1 MNSLVINNSKC
12 IVFNKEGE
20 LVVDSNLT
28 NINSDKLQCGTT
40 DIDSLKSLIDVLDKD
55 SRVFILVNLR
65 EDLLH
70 GNYLELAMSFLLE
83 NYLILDDWLVLVGR
97 TGELTEDEW
106 ENNNKFKAEL
116 KQIFNHD
123 EKKIQCNNE
132 FNDINKLKNLITQ
145 KNIEILN
152 RLKNEEEV
160 LFKFKNAIFKYN
172 ELEAKY
178 SNLNKKYNLLSNSK
192 LGRLTLKYWKFKK
205 RIPKDF

>member
-1 MNSLVINNSKC
+1 M
-12 IVFNKEGE
+12 
-20 LVVDSNLT
+20 
-28 NINSDKLQCGTT
+28 
-40 DIDSLKSLIDVLDKD
+40 
-55 SRVFILVNLR
+55 
-65 EDLLH
+65 
-70 GNYLELAMSFLLE
+70 M
-83 NYLILDDWLVLVGR
+83 
-97 TGELTEDEW
+97 
-106 ENNNKFKAEL
+106 
-116 KQIFNHD
+116 
-123 EKKIQCNNE
+123 KKIQCNNE

-205 RIPKDF
+205 EYLKTSET